1 MFHRNTGEVVNGIE
15 FTRRN
20 RITLTN
26 KILISPQLKLLQY
39 MLVIAGVYGTLFSL
53 ITGLNI
59 PVYKN
64 GLIAAIFL
72 SALYFFILYLFHP
85 IIKISLPLSFLLYLV
100 SGYVFW
106 DEIINGFWHLEN
118 IYISK
123 YNSYYNTGILKYL
136 VEEYDQKAVITIF
149 FIFAAIL
156 LSLLICAVILRNSL
170 RYLFVIITLFLVLL
184 PFTVGFVPSPLP
196 FGIYLACVISIIGI
210 GTTMKEKHRHFN
222 LKHLHGRHK
231 VEDRL
236 LEQNFKYVI
245 GLKIGGFLAALL
257 LALFLF
263 TSIIIT
269 PDLYAAKFNVADTK
283 NKIQKEM
290 MEFNLEEA
298 IQNISSIQLDGL
310 DLFQGITASG
320 GLSGGKLGRIGEV
333 NFNYNTAL
341 RIQTTVTG
349 SNLYLKGY
357 VGSVYKGNY
366 WDGLSKQDIKAYG
379 KIAAIWENTD
389 FTIGNQS
396 SYFLSLI
403 DKASVANSYKSFVF
417 FANDMEVENISANS
431 KYIYAPY
438 YTVYAPDEIM
448 NAANPEYVS
457 PKQKQ
462 PAYQFSYYDCFNN
475 ILEFDEEEEYND
487 FINKSGISL
496 SYATTNDSSSLAAYL
511 AKMEEYRAFEKS
523 YRKYVYDVYTSM
535 PDAGLERIREY
546 YGGMQYDNYKEKY
559 GTKALSMLV
568 DLVRKDLRS
577 AATYSL
583 SPGAL
588 PRGKDFV
595 EYFLYE
601 NKTGYCTHFASAATM
616 IFRTMGIPARYV
628 EGYIVKPND
637 IAVGQTLGTQV
648 LTERIN
654 GVNGEHQRI
663 KKSIEI
669 TDANA
674 HAWVEIYLD
683 GFGWVPIEV
692 TPGFSRNGIFMED
705 VNVQP
710 GQTENS
716 ENPETPGVTP
726 SPSPTQEAEQ
736 ETKEEDK
743 PADSKEEEEKAS
755 EEEKEASVSKG
766 EDSGTGSL
774 SADEE
779 TDKFFGSF
787 FVKLAWVILWGL
799 IIIAGV
805 ILFFALRAFVILSKR
820 EKAQKTSDLSR
831 RVLLRYNEIKRI
843 LDYRS
848 ITIQEDLT
856 YQEAA
861 DKVEE
866 QWEVISPG
874 SYRRFTD
881 IALKAKFYQYC
892 ITRDESEEAE
902 KFYKE
907 LIDSVYKNASLSKR
921 LILRFIKVFH

>member
-1 MFHRNTGEVVNGIE
+1 MFHKNTGEIVNGIE

-39 MLVIAGVYGTLFSL
+39 MLVTAGVYGTLFSL

-64 GLIAAIFL
+64 GLIAAMLL
-72 SALYFFILYLFHP
+72 SALYFFILYQYYP

-106 DEIINGFWHLEN
+106 DEIMNGFWHLEN

-136 VEEYDQKAVITIF
+136 VGEYDPKAVITIF

-196 FGIYLACVISIIGI
+196 LGIYLACVISIIGI

-222 LKHLHGRHK
+222 LKHLYGRHK
-231 VEDRL
+231 IEDRL

-245 GLKIGGFLAALL
+245 GLKIGGVLAALL

-263 TSIIIT
+263 TSIVIS

-310 DLFQGITASG
+310 DLFQGNTASG

-333 NFNYNTAL
+333 NFNYKTAL

-357 VGSVYKGNY
+357 VGSGYKGNY
-366 WDGLSKQDIKAYG
+366 WSGLSKQDMKAYK
-379 KIAAIWENTD
+379 KIADIWENTD
-389 FTIGNQS
+389 FIIGNQS

-417 FANDMEVENISANS
+417 FANDMEIEAVNANS
-431 KYIYAPY
+431 DYIYAPY
-438 YTVYAPDEIM
+438 YTVYAPDELM
-448 NAANPEYVS
+448 NAADPEYVS

-462 PAYQFSYYDCFNN
+462 PVYQFGYYDCFND
-475 ILEFDEEEEYND
+475 ILEFDEEEEYKD

-496 SYATTNDSSSLAAYL
+496 SYVTDDSRSFAAYL
-511 AKMEEYRAFEKS
+511 PKMEEYRAFEKS
-523 YRKYVYDVYTSM
+523 YRKFVYDVYTRM
-535 PDAGLERIREY
+535 PDAGLERIRKD
-546 YGGMQYDNYKEKY
+546 YGGMHYDNYKERY
-559 GTKALSMLV
+559 GTQALSMLV
-568 DLVRKDLRS
+568 DLVRKDLRA

-601 NKTGYCTHFASAATM
+601 NKTGYCTHFATAATM

-637 IAVGQTLGTQV
+637 IAVGETLGTQV

-683 GFGWVPIEV
+683 GFGWVPVEV
-692 TPGFSRNGIFMED
+692 TPGFNRNGIFMED
-705 VNVQP
+705 TNMQP
-710 GQTENS
+710 GQQEDTENQQ
-716 ENPETPGVTP
+716 TPVVTP
-726 SPSPTQEAEQ
+726 TPDPTQEPEQ
-736 ETKEEDK
+736 ETEEVDK
-743 PADSKEEEEKAS
+743 PSDSKEEEEKAS
-755 EEEKEASVSKG
+755 EEEKEASAAKG
-766 EDSGTGSL
+766 KDSGTGFP

-779 TDKFFGSF
+779 KDQFFGGF

-799 IIIAGV
+799 IIISSLV
-805 ILFFALRAFVILSKR
+805 MCLALRAFVILSKR
-820 EKAQKTSDLSR
+820 EKAQKTSDLSK

-843 LDYRS
+843 LDYHS
-848 ITIQEDLT
+848 INIQEDLT

-861 DKVEE
+861 GKVEE
-866 QWEVISPG
+866 QWEAISPG

-881 IALKAKFYQYC
+881 IALKAKFNQYS
-892 ITRDESEEAE
+892 ITGDEFKEAE
-902 KFYKE
+902 EFYKE
-907 LIDSVYKNASLSKR
+907 LVGSVYKNTSLSKR
-921 LILRFIKVFH
+921 LILRFVKVFH